1 MPGWAS
7 RTPPPAGQTRMCTV
21 PRRPRNDPNAPDL
34 DRERIVAVSLELID
48 RDGLDRFSLRAL
60 ARELGA
66 GNMSVYYYVKDRDE
80 LLELVLDEVLGT
92 VELSGLPD
100 DPIEALRVLAG
111 RFIGAFVRHPNTI
124 PLFVLRPLLT
134 IGPSG
139 ATLFD
144 RFVGLLRETGADDDV
159 VADTTV
165 ALVEYLCG
173 HLLGYLPHMQPVA
186 DDAGAIVDLV
196 VTELGDR
203 APNIA
208 AIAPALRRTVGD
220 VGAAPGVS
228 LILAALRAPGGTA
241 VAPPGRR

>member
-1 MPGWAS
+1 
-7 RTPPPAGQTRMCTV
+7 V
-21 PRRPRNDPNAPDL
+21 PRRPRNDPNAPEL

-66 GNMSVYYYVKDRDE
+66 GNMSVYYYVKDRDA

-92 VELSGLPD
+92 VDLSALPD
-100 DPIEALRVLAG
+100 DPVDALRVLAD
-111 RFIGAFVRHPNTI
+111 RFIGAFTRHPNTI
-124 PLFVLRPLLT
+124 PLFVLQPLLT

-144 RFVGLLRETGADDDV
+144 RFVGLLRQTGADDTV

-173 HLLGYLPHMQPVA
+173 HLLGYLPHMTPVA
-186 DDAGAIVDLV
+186 EHTDAVVDQVLAD
-196 VTELGDR
+196 LGDR

-228 LILAALRAPGGTA
+228 LILAGLRATGTPGAPGGA
-241 VAPPGRR
+241 SRSAARRRR